1 MEKRAESMHE
11 SIRTRACGVTIG
23 AMETRRWNALTDVPG
38 VRIGHCTVAF
48 GDGAHGHTSD
58 SSHAGNIFR
67 EKSRQS
73 PGCGSGGCGVT
84 RGRAMGFLAR
94 ALPRWTAWW
103 AIVALILMPLTV
115 AAREQPSGAPP
126 EPEVTAAAAVVVELS
141 SGTILWGRD
150 IHAPRAPASVT
161 KMMTALVVADLAVL
175 DTKVT
180 IQESDL
186 VGESSMGLE
195 SGETLTVEALLYG
208 MLLPS
213 GNDAATALAR
223 TLGKQ
228 PGDAT
233 PAQSVQR
240 FVDKMNAKA
249 KTLGTKETHFA
260 NPHGLDEPGHLT
272 SAADLALIG
281 TAFAANP
288 TLMHIAGTVT
298 YDGFGHTVH
307 TTNKL
312 LYDGRYA
319 SVVGGK
325 TGQTDAA
332 GYTLVE
338 ISSQNGRRML
348 SVELGTTADAFWT
361 DAMHLLSYGYAMTPR
376 TTASHPLSKR
386 SVAKRSAASAQ
397 ATAAPTLPPARNADI
412 PMALAGVTPA
422 DPSATIHATTV
433 TLPVSHRSSNT
444 LIVRILLLGLLA
456 AITCG
461 IVYARRVAVRRT
473 FVEMKREWQ
482 KGLAEPPHL
491 VVTTQMPIIPTTPRG
506 ATSSVSSRW
515 AQAGVHAP
523 KGEQE
528 VARAYALQAVR
539 QARSG
544 SRAAA
549 QQAFKH
555 AVWIAPKLEWG
566 AIPGF
571 WEMPPVSYADLATVM
586 IEAGHLAI
594 ARSMLTVAALT
605 HPRHPD
611 LRAVEARLNRRE
623 TAPPADISHVG
634 RR

>member
-1 MEKRAESMHE
+1 M
-11 SIRTRACGVTIG
+11 
-23 AMETRRWNALTDVPG
+23 
-38 VRIGHCTVAF
+38 
-48 GDGAHGHTSD
+48 
-58 SSHAGNIFR
+58 
-67 EKSRQS
+67 
-73 PGCGSGGCGVT
+73 GS
-84 RGRAMGFLAR
+84 LDR
-94 ALPRWTAWW
+94 ALPRRAAWW
-103 AIVALILMPLTV
+103 AIVALALLPMT
-115 AAREQPSGAPP
+115 
-126 EPEVTAAAAVVVELS
+126 VTAANELSPEAATEPQVTAVSAAVVELS

-150 IHAPRAPASVT
+150 IHAPRPPASVT
-161 KMMTALVVADLAVL
+161 KMMTALVVADLAPL
-175 DTKVT
+175 DTNVT
-180 IQESDL
+180 VQESDL
-186 VGESSMGLE
+186 VGESSMGLA

-223 TLGKQ
+223 ALGKQ

-233 PAQSVQR
+233 PAQSVQH

-249 KTLGTKETHFA
+249 NTLGTKETHFA

-272 SAADLALIG
+272 SAADLALIAA
-281 TAFAANP
+281 AFAANP

-325 TGQTDAA
+325 TGQTDDA

-361 DAMHLLSYGYAMTPR
+361 DAMHLLSYGYAMPPHAGGPHSLASR
-376 TTASHPLSKR
+376 PVVAAAHGTTFSGAPSARHVGAGPNAA
-386 SVAKRSAASAQ
+386 SVA
-397 ATAAPTLPPARNADI
+397 PPGS
-412 PMALAGVTPA
+412 GVVT
-422 DPSATIHATTV
+422 HATTI
-433 TLPVSHRSSNT
+433 TLPAAHRSSKA
-444 LIVRILLLGLLA
+444 LAVRIALLGLLA
-456 AITCG
+456 AIVCA

-473 FVEMKREWQ
+473 LAEMKREWR
-482 KGLAEPPHL
+482 KGLADPPHL
-491 VVTTQMPIIPTTPRG
+491 VVTTQMPLIPTTPR
-506 ATSSVSSRW
+506 AAMPSVSSRW
-515 AQAGVHAP
+515 AQAGVQVP
-523 KGEQE
+523 KGERE

-544 SRAAA
+544 SRTAA

-555 AVWIAPKLEWG
+555 AVWIAPTLEWG

-586 IEAGHLAI
+586 IEAGHTAI
-594 ARSMLTVAALT
+594 ARSMLTVAALA

-611 LRAVEARLNRRE
+611 LRAVEARLTRRE
-623 TAPPADISHVG
+623 TAAPADISYVG

>member
-1 MEKRAESMHE
+1 
-11 SIRTRACGVTIG
+11 
-23 AMETRRWNALTDVPG
+23 
-38 VRIGHCTVAF
+38 
-48 GDGAHGHTSD
+48 
-58 SSHAGNIFR
+58 
-67 EKSRQS
+67 
-73 PGCGSGGCGVT
+73 
-84 RGRAMGFLAR
+84 MGFLAR

-115 AAREQPSGAPP
+115 VAASEQPSGAPP
-126 EPEVTAAAAVVVELS
+126 EPEVTATAAVVVELS

-161 KMMTALVVADLAVL
+161 KMMTALVVADLATL

-325 TGQTDAA
+325 TGQTDDA

-361 DAMHLLSYGYAMTPR
+361 DAMHLLSYGYAMPR
-376 TTASHPLSKR
+376 RTSAPRSLSRRSVTASVHATNFSGVPPDPNAGTGMNAADAVAPLDPR
-386 SVAKRSAASAQ
+386 
-397 ATAAPTLPPARNADI
+397 ATAHTTTITLPTAHRSNT
-412 PMALAGVTPA
+412 ALAA
-422 DPSATIHATTV
+422 
-433 TLPVSHRSSNT
+433 
-444 LIVRILLLGLLA
+444 RIALLGLLA
-456 AITCG
+456 VITCG

-473 FVEMKREWQ
+473 FAEMKREWH
-482 KGLAEPPHL
+482 KGLADPPHL
-491 VVTTQMPIIPTTPRG
+491 VVTTQMPLIPTTPRG
-506 ATSSVSSRW
+506 ATPSVSSRW
-515 AQAGVHAP
+515 AQAGVHVP

-544 SRAAA
+544 SRTAA

-594 ARSMLTVAALT
+594 ARSMLTVAALA